1 MTSATI
7 QGIAGSSHTSVIQ
20 YITFFDSEQD
30 TFHVLTQDYI
40 LKDLDPLLY
49 ILTNFRKAE
58 LV

>member
-1 MTSATI
+1 
-7 QGIAGSSHTSVIQ
+7 
-20 YITFFDSEQD
+20 
-30 TFHVLTQDYI
+30 